1 MVGTGVGSNGVGIT
15 SPLSCPILLPPPR
28 GVFVRDNGQIW
39 TRVPLSFLDGRQIP
53 FGDNDADRAATSA
66 KLERQQKP
74 PSLRFATLPSFMS
87 SLAAYPIQTAFPPSP
102 LSPSLR

>member
-53 FGDNDADRAATSA
+53 FGDNDADRGATSA

-74 PSLRFATLPSFMS
+74 PSLRFATLPS
-87 SLAAYPIQTAFPPSP
+87 PSCRP
-102 LSPSLR
+102 

>member
-1 MVGTGVGSNGVGIT
+1 MVGTGLGSSWLQRRNH
-15 SPLSCPILLPPPR
+15 PPPRR

-53 FGDNDADRAATSA
+53 FGDNDADRGATSA

-74 PSLRFATLPSFMS
+74 PSLRFATLPS
-87 SLAAYPIQTAFPPSP
+87 PSCRP
-102 LSPSLR
+102 